1 MRASTKGKHEMG
13 KRFALVIGVAAA
25 GVMGLGAQTAIAK
38 KVIVRPNGT
47 KVTYRPMGEVSSNV
61 SLDVFGA
68 IDGQGHAYAFS
79 GNIPRHPEIRGVSF
93 DPEGPSGGGGGAPC
107 SEYRTVT
114 LFRVE
119 PNGTS
124 TRVGSAQTG
133 QGTGGFA
140 GPLERPLGEITGY
153 YYAEVA
159 PVTLKPHRDELYK
172 VGGDPSQPAKPKRSR
187 GAYYRALSCLPAR
200 SPTIFVEVPAAL
212 LNSQSAQTANCLPTF
227 DRTLG
232 PYGFSGL
239 RIKAR
244 AAVYTDAL
252 HFAQFQFGGRRLD
265 DPYLVHEADAL
276 TSEGFVSGI
285 SQAYTGRNSDGFS
298 TVLQLGSP
306 EQAQAELN
314 RQLATNPRRKRFT
327 VAAIPGSQGVLKG
340 GQNEPMKGVR
350 NAWDGVTNMLFFTD
364 GDYFYGISRDDEN
377 TRAVVVTHR
386 RALRGTRQVT
396 KAAIN
401 LYNRVHG
408 AAVCP

>member
-1 MRASTKGKHEMG
+1 MSMA
-13 KRFALVIGVAAA
+13 
-25 GVMGLGAQTAIAK
+25 
-38 KVIVRPNGT
+38 
-47 KVTYRPMGEVSSNV
+47 
-61 SLDVFGA
+61 
-68 IDGQGHAYAFS
+68 
-79 GNIPRHPEIRGVSF
+79 
-93 DPEGPSGGGGGAPC
+93 C

-124 TRVGSAQTG
+124 TRVASVQTG

-140 GPLERPLGEITGY
+140 GPLERPLGEITGH

-159 PVTLKPHRDELYK
+159 AATRYPGKPRSPRSPLHHGRLVYK
-172 VGGDPSQPAKPKRSR
+172 IGGNPNDPKPSG

-200 SPTIFVEVPAAL
+200 SPTFFVEVPAAL
-212 LNSQSAQTANCLPTF
+212 LNSQSAQTAGCLPTI

-232 PYGFSGL
+232 PHVFAGL
-239 RIKAR
+239 GIKAS
-244 AAVYTDAL
+244 APVYTDAL
-252 HFAQFQFGGRRLD
+252 HFVFGGRVPFEKPPA
-265 DPYLVHEADAL
+265 PYLVHEADAL

-285 SQAYTGRNSDGFS
+285 SQQYFGKRASYGGAQ
-298 TVLQLGSP
+298 TVQLGSP

-314 RQLATNPRRKRFT
+314 RNLAKAPRRKHFT
-327 VAAIPGSQGVLKG
+327 VPAIPGSR
-340 GQNEPMKGVR
+340 GVR
-350 NAWDGVTNMLFFTD
+350 YRSDGLYNSLGFTD
-364 GDYFYGISRDDEN
+364 GDYTYVISRIDDLKP
-377 TRAVVVTHR
+377 AVGQQR